1 MQETPLNIWNI
12 WRRILT
18 SPAWRQNSLLVGLT
32 LIYLAFV
39 YIVATLNG
47 YMDSFILGIYWKVTL
62 KTILYTAI
70 LMGFVGLLHL
80 VLIKRP
86 ARPLTLLAKNV
97 MAYFSDVDRLLNVA
111 LAILIIPVMASL
123 YTSFKTMIPAL
134 VPFYLDQ
141 AFMEI
146 DRAVHFG
153 HDPWRLTHALFG
165 GPGLTVFINFV
176 YHLWFF
182 FLWGFLLYNVFFN
195 KNLIERMQYMVGFVL
210 TWMLLGSLG
219 AVALSSAGPVYYAE
233 VTGLASPFASLM
245 DGLRTMD
252 ADLRVS
258 GDFSR
263 IWALDVQDRLWDV
276 YANSKTGVG
285 AGISAM
291 PSLHLATTALMTFH
305 AFQLNRWLGWFM
317 VAFLVVMLVG
327 SVHLGW
333 HYAIDGY
340 LAIPLTYGLWR
351 LSGWMVRK
359 TF

>member
-1 MQETPLNIWNI
+1 MQETLLNIRNI

-18 SPAWRQNSLLVGLT
+18 SPAWRQNSVLIGLT
-32 LIYLAFV
+32 LIYAGVV
-39 YIVATLNG
+39 YIVAEVNS
-47 YMDSFILGIYWKVTL
+47 YQDSFNLGIYWSIAL
-62 KTILYTAI
+62 KTILYTA
-70 LMGFVGLLHL
+70 LFMGFVGLLHL

-97 MAYFSDVDRLLNVA
+97 MAYFSDIDRLLNVA
-111 LAILIIPVMASL
+111 LVIVTIPVVASL

-153 HDPWRLTHALFG
+153 YDPWRLTHALFG
-165 GPGLTVFINFV
+165 GPAVTVFINLV

-182 FLWGFLLYNVFFN
+182 FLWGFLLYSAFFN
-195 KNLIERMQYMVGFVL
+195 KNLKQRMQYMIGFVL
-210 TWMLLGSLG
+210 TWMVLGSLA
-219 AVALSSAGPVYYAE
+219 AVALSSAGPVYYAV

-245 DGLRTMD
+245 DGLRAMD
-252 ADLRVS
+252 AELRTT

-263 IWALDVQDRLWDV
+263 VWALDVQDRLWNI
-276 YANSKTGVG
+276 YANSKAGVG

-317 VAFLVVMLVG
+317 TAFLIVMLVG

-340 LAIPLTYGLWR
+340 VAIPLAYGLWR
-351 LSGWMVRK
+351 LSGWAVRK

>member
-1 MQETPLNIWNI
+1 MQETLLNI

-18 SPAWRQNSLLVGLT
+18 SPAWRQNALLVGLT
-32 LIYLAFV
+32 LIYLTLV
-39 YIVATLNG
+39 YIVSRVFSLEE
-47 YMDSFILGIYWKVTL
+47 YFSFGIYWTLAL
-62 KTILYTAI
+62 KTTAFSAI
-70 LMGFVGLLHL
+70 FIGFGALLHL

-86 ARPLTLLAKNV
+86 ARPLTLMAKNV
-97 MAYFSDVDRLLNVA
+97 MAYFRDVDRLLNVA
-111 LAILIIPVMASL
+111 LAILTIPVVASL
-123 YTSFKTMIPAL
+123 YTSFKTMIPGL
-134 VPFYLDQ
+134 MPFYLDVT
-141 AFMEI
+141 FMEI

-165 GPGLTVFINFV
+165 GPAATVFINLV

-182 FLWGFLLYNVFFN
+182 FLWGFLLYNAFFN
-195 KNLIERMQYMVGFVL
+195 KNLKQRMQYMIGFVL

-233 VTGLASPFASLM
+233 VTGFPSPFASLM
-245 DGLRTMD
+245 EDLRMMD
-252 ADLRVS
+252 AELRAA
-258 GDFSR
+258 GDFSK

-291 PSLHLATTALMTFH
+291 PSMHLATTALMTFH

-317 VAFLVVMLVG
+317 TAFLVVMLVG

-340 LAIPLTYGLWR
+340 VVIPAAYGLWR
-351 LSGWMVRK
+351 LSGWAVRK